1 MEAFDNWVTWVSS
14 TAFYR
19 RYVSNWPAPFNE
31 VSFDAV
37 ILIVLLALA
46 VKAIISGISAARFR
60 IRFKEK
66 QRLLREKEANDRLR
80 NKEKED
86 EKELLDQYIRFIM
99 FAQIKQMTSAMGLTF
114 EQWKEMMAKAD
125 SGELVPDEPLS
136 RDSDPD
142 APGVENPV
150 SHRDAESEQ
159 GSNPETEERE
169 QTQEMDEEES
179 EFQEEDSDPDTVGV
193 KNPEPHQDTESSV
206 TDTEHLLIPE
216 ISVSHIEIP
225 MVESVD
231 EEPEPEI
238 IDRIDIKS
246 IVDSKRDEAVITAE
260 TTNEFFSV
268 LDTIKHTRTEKE
280 LMDEYLKQESEV
292 KEHNLKAL
300 DIKVEKTF
308 KVEGDKAAVPDEETV
323 MELDADFEKRKAR
336 ALKKEDKEAR
346 KQEKREERSRHKA
359 RKQS

>member
-66 QRLLREKEANDRLR
+66 QRLLREKEASERLR
-80 NKEKED
+80 NKEKEE

-99 FAQIKQMTSAMGLTF
+99 FAQIKQMTSAMGLSF

-125 SGELVPDEPLS
+125 SGELVPDGQDAT
-136 RDSDPD
+136 DSDPD
-142 APGVENPV
+142 DPGVENPV
-150 SHRDAESEQ
+150 LHRDAESEQ
-159 GSNPETEERE
+159 GQDTEAGEEE
-169 QTQEMDEEES
+169 QQVFREEES
-179 EFQEEDSDPDTVGV
+179 EIASVGMEMDSDPDPAGEE
-193 KNPEPHQDTESSV
+193 NPGLYQDTESIEV
-206 TDTEHLLIPE
+206 PGLTIP
-216 ISVSHIEIP
+216 HIELP
-225 MVESVD
+225 ATERVE
-231 EEPEPEI
+231 EEAEQEI

-308 KVEGDKAAVPDEETV
+308 KVEGDKVAAPDEETV

-336 ALKKEDKEAR
+336 ALKKEGKESRRQEKSEERAR
-346 KQEKREERSRHKA
+346 KRSEKRR
-359 RKQS
+359 

>member
-46 VKAIISGISAARFR
+46 VKAIVGGISAAKFR

-125 SGELVPDEPLS
+125 SGELVPDGQVAS
-136 RDSDPD
+136 
-142 APGVENPV
+142 
-150 SHRDAESEQ
+150 
-159 GSNPETEERE
+159 
-169 QTQEMDEEES
+169 
-179 EFQEEDSDPDTVGV
+179 DSDPDTAGV
-193 KNPEPHQDTESSV
+193 EPSGPYQDTESESAQDQEDSV
-206 TDTEHLLIPE
+206 PDTLGVENPMSYQDAESSSPEIADKENPELHQDTDSSAPDTETSLIPE
-216 ISVSHIEIP
+216 ISVSRIEIP
-225 MVESVD
+225 MVESV
-231 EEPEPEI
+231 EGEPEPEI
-238 IDRIDIKS
+238 MDRIDIKS

-300 DIKVEKTF
+300 DVKVEKTF
-308 KVEGDKAAVPDEETV
+308 KVESDRPATTDEETA

-346 KQEKREERSRHKA
+346 KQEKSEEKA
-359 RKQS
+359 RKKAEKHRK